1 MGKGRDAE
9 LIKKRD
15 EALCRR
21 YVYWTE
27 VQRLRFDDV
36 LINLSEQEFFI
47 SQERILNIIRRAK
60 KLPEHNNIALPK
72 NKQPRLTYKQLALF
86 SNDPEFSLEQIHRE
100 SRTYK

>member
-1 MGKGRDAE
+1 MGKGRDVE

-27 VQRLRFDDV
+27 VQRLRFDDA
-36 LINLSEQEFFI
+36 LIILSEQEFFI

-60 KLPEHNNIALPK
+60 KLPNCDNITTPN
-72 NKQPRLTYKQLALF
+72 NKQPRLTIKQLTLF
-86 SNDPEFSLEQIHRE
+86 SNDPEFALEQLHRE

>member
-36 LINLSEQEFFI
+36 LIILSEQEFFI
-47 SQERILNIIRRAK
+47 SQERILSIIRRAK
-60 KLPEHNNIALPK
+60 KLPDCENITIPK
-72 NKQPRLTYKQLALF
+72 NKCPRLTFKQLSLF
-86 SNDPEFSLEQIHRE
+86 SNDPDFALEQIHRE

>member
-1 MGKGRDAE
+1 MGKGRDIE
-9 LIKKRD
+9 LIRKRD

-27 VQRLRFDDV
+27 VQRLRFDDA
-36 LINLSEQEFFI
+36 LTILSEQEFFI

-60 KLPEHNNIALPK
+60 KLPYGDDLATPK
-72 NKQPRLTYKQLALF
+72 NKHPRLTLKQLSLF
-86 SNDPEFSLEQIHRE
+86 SNDSEFALEQIHRE

>member
-36 LINLSEQEFFI
+36 LIILSEQEFFI

-60 KLPEHNNIALPK
+60 KLPDHKDIALPK

-86 SNDPEFSLEQIHRE
+86 SNDSEFSLEQIHRE